1 MHQRLEAIISPTLIT
16 KILLNMIKHG
26 SVEISEADYPV
37 GSKKTAKS
45 SEMCTHLMLT
55 RCNQFSVIVSSSP

>member
-1 MHQRLEAIISPTLIT
+1 MHQRLEAIMSPTLIT

-37 GSKKTAKS
+37 GSK
-45 SEMCTHLMLT
+45 
-55 RCNQFSVIVSSSP
+55 NQQTVQKCVLS

>member
-1 MHQRLEAIISPTLIT
+1 MHQRLEAIMSPTLIT

-37 GSKKTAKS
+37 GSKKQQTVQKCVLS
-45 SEMCTHLMLT
+45 
-55 RCNQFSVIVSSSP
+55 

>member
-1 MHQRLEAIISPTLIT
+1 MHSLKKEVIQSYASKTGSGAIIPPTLIT

-37 GSKKTAKS
+37 GSKKQQTVQK
-45 SEMCTHLMLT
+45 CVLG
-55 RCNQFSVIVSSSP
+55 

>member
-1 MHQRLEAIISPTLIT
+1 MHQRLEVELSLIT

-37 GSKKTAKS
+37 GSKKQQTVQKCVLS
-45 SEMCTHLMLT
+45 
-55 RCNQFSVIVSSSP
+55 